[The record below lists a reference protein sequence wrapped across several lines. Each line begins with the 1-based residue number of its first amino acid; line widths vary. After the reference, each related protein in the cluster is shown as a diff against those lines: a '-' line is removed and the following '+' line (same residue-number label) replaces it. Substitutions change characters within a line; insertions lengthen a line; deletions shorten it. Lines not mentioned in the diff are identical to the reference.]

1 MANCKTINNCS
12 ICLCGFTKPKILECF
27 HSFCEK
33 CLEDYAQKFTVNNQ
47 FPCALCRKKITIPT
61 EGVKGFAVN
70 FYIEEKPM
78 EASVLQKC
86 PDHVEQPLD
95 GYCEDCGMIACQICL
110 KSTHEGH
117 DYKSLQDT
125 RNDILKEMEKLKQK
139 LHNQLPKFESYTT
152 LVRSRISEIKET
164 AEEVCKE
171 IDQQVENITTKSRI
185 MAQNLK
191 KEVKTVAVEEEKKM
205 NRLIVD
211 AKNSIHQ
218 LKASRDYVGKILK
231 TNSIDDIVNIKT
243 LVQKQTQENE
253 EKVLP
258 ELPKVQIMEF
268 KANENI
274 DCEFLSEQLGELN
287 AIEEEMIE
295 FDFNIRNIK
304 DNVHV
309 FDNGVINKCD
319 YNWSM
324 SIGKEVYK
332 RSKSALYI
340 IFRMDNAEDDVNTMV
355 NLRLVNHKNWGQCIK
370 KREEKVFVEYDNCI
384 DWSRVIDL
392 KKLSDPSNGF
402 IDEEGKFTVRVQL
415 RIIN

>member
-1 MANCKTINNCS
+1 
-12 ICLCGFTKPKILECF
+12 
-27 HSFCEK
+27 
-33 CLEDYAQKFTVNNQ
+33 
-47 FPCALCRKKITIPT
+47 
-61 EGVKGFAVN
+61 
-70 FYIEEKPM
+70 M
-78 EASVLQKC
+78 EAPVLQMC
-86 PDHVEQPLD
+86 PDHIEQPLD

-110 KSTHEGH
+110 ELTHEGH

-125 RNDILKEMEKLKQK
+125 RNDILKEMTKLKQK

-171 IDQQVENITTKSRI
+171 IDQQVENIT
-185 MAQNLK
+185 AQAQVVAHNLK

-205 NRLIVD
+205 NRLIVN

-218 LKASRDYVGKILK
+218 LKANRDYVDKILK

-253 EKVLP
+253 ETVLP

-287 AIEEEMIE
+287 TIEEDMIE

-304 DNVHV
+304 DNVYEL
-309 FDNGVINKCD
+309 DSDVINKCD
-319 YNWSM
+319 YDWSM
-324 SIGKEVYK
+324 SIGKEVHK
-332 RSKSALYI
+332 RSKSFLYI
-340 IFRMDNAEDDVNTMV
+340 LFRMVGEDDCVNTV
-355 NLRLVNHKNWGQCIK
+355 INIRLVNHKNWRQCLQR
-370 KREEKVFVEYDNCI
+370 REEKVFDDDNNFVL
-384 DWSRVIDL
+384 DWPHVIDL
-392 KKLSDPSNGF
+392 KKLSDPCNGF
-402 IDEEGKFTVRVQL
+402 TDEDGKFTVRVQL